1 MGGVVVLE
9 QILEEVRD
17 VSTQVVFGSSTAIVR
32 HHSSHSSSSSC
43 CGCWRKD
50 MIPRRFSIVQ
60 VISNSA
66 WTQDQRRSFF
76 VYRNNS
82 RKKGKKAK
90 MITILRN
97 D

>member
-32 HHSSHSSSSSC
+32 HHSSHSSSS
-43 CGCWRKD
+43 CWRKD

-66 WTQDQRRSFF
+66 WTQD
-76 VYRNNS
+76 
-82 RKKGKKAK
+82 
-90 MITILRN
+90 
-97 D
+97 